1 MPNFYISSKFYIKEI
16 KGKYYVYNIE
26 KGQDGKER
34 HNYIGPLEKII
45 ETYMGVLG
53 GNLITLKCR
62 GRDLNPGHGLDRPAV
77 GDTPHAPKPR
87 IKSRIEWS

>member
-62 GRDLNPGHGLDRPAV
+62 GRDLNPGHGLERLDNVSVKR
-77 GDTPHAPKPR
+77 
-87 IKSRIEWS
+87 

>member
-62 GRDLNPGHGLDRPAV
+62 GRDLNPGHGLERPARALWGV
-77 GDTPHAPKPR
+77 PPR
-87 IKSRIEWS
+87 PQC